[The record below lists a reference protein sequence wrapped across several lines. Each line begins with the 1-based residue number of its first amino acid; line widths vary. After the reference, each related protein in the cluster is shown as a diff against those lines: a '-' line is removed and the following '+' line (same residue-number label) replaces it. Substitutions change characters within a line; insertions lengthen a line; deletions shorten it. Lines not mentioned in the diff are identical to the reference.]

1 MCSTANEF
9 NVDKNLM
16 KLHGGFLTNLA
27 PGSIFKN
34 KSTHH
39 EIAYRLIISDEI
51 SIWVTFVDNDP
62 DIEIICSH
70 RIYAAHWREI
80 IFS

>member
-1 MCSTANEF
+1 
-9 NVDKNLM
+9 M

-39 EIAYRLIISDEI
+39 ETAYRLIISDEI
-51 SIWVTFVDNDP
+51 SIWVTLIDNDP
-62 DIEIICSH
+62 NVEILCSH